1 MTSTKSDARVFR
13 KSAPAVPVTEPVDQK
28 PPVKR
33 SKPSDTKAAPK
44 PKRRS

>member
-13 KSAPAVPVTEPVDQK
+13 KSASVEPVAEPVDKK